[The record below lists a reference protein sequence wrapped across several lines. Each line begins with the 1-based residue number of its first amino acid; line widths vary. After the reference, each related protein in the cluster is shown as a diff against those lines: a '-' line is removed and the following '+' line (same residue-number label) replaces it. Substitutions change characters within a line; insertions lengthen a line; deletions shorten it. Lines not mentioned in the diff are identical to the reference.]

1 MAKLPE
7 LVENDLIKG
16 SKNKEQD
23 TNSIKESKDYAEFDS
38 FKQGEYLVK
47 QEQNVAEEE
56 KEENLII
63 RIFMGIYRAIT
74 GQNKK
79 PNKLDIE
86 EIIQDEINENMEN
99 KVNNKEQEQT
109 SKQEKDEI
117 NDFDVFATK
126 KNKEEELKNRIEEI
140 QPEPKVNKP
149 VMESISDEEKPE
161 SKVNKPVIESVSDE
175 KKPEQKV
182 NKPVMESISDE
193 EKPEQ
198 KVNKQ
203 PVMESIDDEKKQPVM
218 ESIDDEKKQP
228 VMESISDEKKPEQKV
243 NKQPVMESID
253 DEKSQ
258 IQLEEKNNSKSKME
272 QKVIKS
278 VQNHL
283 PDDVKP
289 TVDAINDEEE
299 KIEKKA
305 EEKSDNINKKSFFKK
320 IFSFKFGKKNK
331 KLDVEEVSD
340 DLEEQ
345 KSSKE
350 SISDEEKPEPKVNKQ
365 PIMESIDDE
374 AKKTSTT
381 VKEAI
386 SDDATKVVQQSEN
399 KDNKISTFD
408 DKTYYTNMYNGN
420 VIKYKKEQDVFIEKL
435 DKINQQ
441 SQENKVKSV
450 VNSKFLEEF
459 NAYVTNDL
467 WIIDNT
473 ERVMEYNDTLYN
485 SKFDNTKKNPEENF
499 KFLEMCYQNLDLL
512 DKKGLTML
520 SYATENA
527 LQLTRKY
534 GLEKVDEEKFKHFV
548 SSIPEMPSLKKVFI
562 SALRDIRPDV
572 QEHIK
577 DDDFKKTFKERMES
591 RYGILDH
598 IESLKDDEKYV
609 KFRSDDFYINNV
621 KQRKHDEIVRNT
633 INNESLDKS
642 WMFDFDHSKADVD
655 KLLSNSD
662 NINNFI
668 NHLQHKK
675 EVFSQPDFEH
685 TYEDYYSVIRPETCV
700 VSAILTHMDSID
712 GSSVDKEKARK
723 VCMDFLEDKHIR
735 KKELLKL
742 YAETDDKEI
751 QTVISNKMNKYI
763 EQDRK
768 NSVDDESILDDI
780 MNSGKIIINALNKEG
795 PLAQQIQDL
804 IQKVDINEFAELD
817 TYLDNFQNTNLY
829 KTDAKFKTF
838 IDKTISK
845 QHELYPDE
853 EEDTKSND
861 VVMQSSKL
869 PEDIQESSKSN
880 NSLPEDVVISSK
892 TNNSLPEDIEN
903 PIEIDDDLPSEHIKG
918 NVLDG
923 KAMQAISVAQ
933 TGEQVNESGSKGIQS
948 AQKQKN
954 NGMTI

>member
-1 MAKLPE
+1 MPDMPE
-7 LVENDLIKG
+7 LETNDIIKG

-23 TNSIKESKDYAEFDS
+23 TSSIKESKNYAEFNS
-38 FKQGEYLVK
+38 LK
-47 QEQNVAEEE
+47 QEENMQQQKLAEEE
-56 KEENLII
+56 ENTKRGFFA
-63 RIFMGIYRAIT
+63 RIFIGISRAFT
-74 GQNKK
+74 RQNKK

-86 EIIQDEINENMEN
+86 EIIQDEINEDMEN

-126 KNKEEELKNRIEEI
+126 KNKEGELKNRIEEI
-140 QPEPKVNKP
+140 QPEQ
-149 VMESISDEEKPE
+149 
-161 SKVNKPVIESVSDE
+161 KVNKPVI
-175 KKPEQKV
+175 
-182 NKPVMESISDE
+182 ESISDE

-198 KVNKQ
+198 KVNKKPTIPSIDDEIQTKQ
-203 PVMESIDDEKKQPVM
+203 PTMSSIDDEKKQPIM
-218 ESIDDEKKQP
+218 EF
-228 VMESISDEKKPEQKV
+228 
-243 NKQPVMESID
+243 ID

-272 QKVIKS
+272 QKMVKS
-278 VQNHL
+278 AQNHL
-283 PDDVKP
+283 PDDIKP

-305 EEKSDNINKKSFFKK
+305 EEKLDKANKKSFFKK

-331 KLDVEEVSD
+331 KLDVEEISD

-365 PIMESIDDE
+365 PVMESIDDE
-374 AKKTSTT
+374 AKKTATT

-386 SDDATKVVQQSEN
+386 SDDTTEAVQQSEN

-459 NAYVTNDL
+459 NAYIANDS

-473 ERVMEYNDTLYN
+473 EKVMEYNDTLYN
-485 SKFDNTKKNPEENF
+485 SKLDNTKKNPEENF
-499 KFLEMCYQNLDLL
+499 KFLEMCYQNIELL
-512 DKKGLTML
+512 DKKGLILL
-520 SYATENA
+520 SHATENA
-527 LQLTRKY
+527 LQLTKKY

-548 SSIPEMPSLKKVFI
+548 NRIPESESFKKVFYSSLTQI
-562 SALRDIRPDV
+562 LPDV

-577 DDDFKKTFKERMES
+577 DEDFKKMFKNKVNSKYNDLDGKKLAEAKANPNSEAEDILKYSKFISDELYIS
-591 RYGILDH
+591 RV
-598 IESLKDDEKYV
+598 KDT
-609 KFRSDDFYINNV
+609 
-621 KQRKHDEIVRNT
+621 KHDEIVRNT

-662 NINNFI
+662 NVNNFI

-675 EVFSQPDFEH
+675 EVFSQPGFEH

-712 GSSVDKEKARK
+712 SSSVDKKKARK

-795 PLAQQIQDL
+795 PLVQQIQDL
-804 IQKVDINEFAELD
+804 IQKVDIDEFAKLD
-817 TYLDNFQNTNLY
+817 PDLDSFQNTNLY

-880 NSLPEDVVISSK
+880 NSLPED
-892 TNNSLPEDIEN
+892 IEN
-903 PIEIDDDLPSEHIKG
+903 PIEIDDDLPSKHIKR

-923 KAMQAISVAQ
+923 KDMKAISVAQ
-933 TGEQVNESGSKGIQS
+933 TGEKAKESDSKDIQS

-954 NGMTI
+954 NGMGM